1 MASAFVNNFIKCIHN
16 VIPLVITNTPPLN
29 ISLYIQMYCQD
40 TQEPGQK
47 SCTNSF
53 HRNGHDNTLSG
64 LYATTLH
71 RWSGIMDGRYA
82 IENLDKLILTDKFIE
97 VRERIEGTDVLI
109 IDEISMVSA
118 SIFEQ
123 VKYVCRNLKNP
134 KEYFD
139 GLQVIYSLW
148 LIHAIAT
155 CTKSKLQ

>member
-1 MASAFVNNFIKCIHN
+1 
-16 VIPLVITNTPPLN
+16 
-29 ISLYIQMYCQD
+29 
-40 TQEPGQK
+40 
-47 SCTNSF
+47 
-53 HRNGHDNTLSG
+53 
-64 LYATTLH
+64 
-71 RWSGIMDGRYA
+71 MDGIYA

-123 VKYVCRNLKNP
+123 VEYVCRNLKNT
-134 KEYFD
+134 KEYFG